1 MIFLKGLILVL
12 VLIGIQYCIKYRQ
25 VNVRKMLGQPE
36 PLHGILFPNS
46 TPKEFDKSLID
57 CAKFFLNYG
66 FYKFGMEVNVKY
78 LFD

>member
-1 MIFLKGLILVL
+1 
-12 VLIGIQYCIKYRQ
+12 
-25 VNVRKMLGQPE
+25 MLGQPE